1 MPRSGRSVATVD
13 HVPRNRLYRDGV
25 LAEEDFPV
33 TEVSRLL
40 SDEDAVV
47 WLDLCGPSESEM
59 AAIADELGLH
69 AMSVEDA
76 LGTHERPKLHQY
88 DTHLLVN
95 AYAVSLDRVSGR
107 LTTAELSAF
116 VTPRALVTVR
126 NDDRF
131 DIDAVARRW
140 DESASLAGSGV
151 GFLLHGLLDFVVD
164 SHFEAVQALDDHI
177 EGLEDLVFS
186 EPPNDPDMQRRA
198 LAMRK
203 SLVTLRRVVL
213 PMREV
218 LNGLIRRDHTV
229 VDARMAPYY
238 QDVYDHV
245 LRASEWTESLRDMVA
260 TIRDIQLNLQGNRLN
275 MIMKKVTGWAA
286 IIAVPTA
293 VTGFYGQNVPYPGY
307 GTAWGFWVSTVAMLL
322 LSAGLYRLFKRRDWI

>member
-1 MPRSGRSVATVD
+1 M
-13 HVPRNRLYRDGV
+13 PRNRLYRDGR

-33 TEVSRLL
+33 TDLPRLL
-40 SDEDAVV
+40 RDEDAVV
-47 WLDLCGPSESEM
+47 WLDLCGPTE
-59 AAIADELGLH
+59 ADLAVVTAELGLH
-69 AMSVEDA
+69 ETSVEDA
-76 LGTHERPKLHQY
+76 LEVHERPKLHQY
-88 DTHLLVN
+88 DTYLLVN
-95 AYAVSLDRVSGR
+95 AYAVTLDEASGR

-116 VTPRALVTVR
+116 VTPRALITVR

-131 DIDAVARRW
+131 DMSALTRRW
-140 DESASLAGSGV
+140 DESSELAGSGV
-151 GFLLHGLLDFVVD
+151 GFLLHGLLDVVVD
-164 SHFEAVQALDDHI
+164 SHFDAVQALDDHI
-177 EGLEDLVFS
+177 EGLEDLVFA
-186 EPPNDPDMQRRA
+186 ERPNDPDMQRRA

-213 PMREV
+213 PMRDV
-218 LNGLIRRDHTV
+218 LAALMRRDHAV
-229 VDARMAPYY
+229 VDRRMTPYY

-275 MIMKKVTGWAA
+275 LIMKKVTGWAA

-293 VTGFYGQNVPYPGY
+293 VTGFYGQNVPYPGFNEV
-307 GTAWGFWVSTVAMLL
+307 WGFWVSTVAMLL

>member
-1 MPRSGRSVATVD
+1 ML
-13 HVPRNRLYRDGV
+13 RNRLYRDGKLV
-25 LAEEDFPV
+25 DEDFPV
-33 TEVSRLL
+33 ADVPRLIE
-40 SDEDAVV
+40 DEGAVV
-47 WLDLCGPSESEM
+47 WLDLRDPTESDM
-59 AAIADELGLH
+59 AAIADRLGLH
-69 AMSVEDA
+69 AMAVEDA
-76 LGTHERPKLHQY
+76 LQAHERPKLYQY

-95 AYAVSLDRVSGR
+95 AYAVSLDEASGR
-107 LTTAELSAF
+107 LTTAELAAF

-131 DIDAVARRW
+131 DMAAVVRRW

-164 SHFEAVQALDDHI
+164 SHFDAVQALDDHV
-177 EGLEDLVFS
+177 EGLEDLVFA
-186 EPPNDPDMQRRA
+186 ERPDDPDMQRRA

-218 LNGLIRRDHTV
+218 LNGLIRRDHGV
-229 VDARMAPYY
+229 VDSRMTPYY

-275 MIMKKVTGWAA
+275 LIMKKVTGWAA

-293 VTGFYGQNVPYPGY
+293 VTGFYGQNVPYPGF
-307 GTAWGFWVSTVAMLL
+307 AASSGFWTSTIAVLL
-322 LSAGLYRLFKRRDWI
+322 LSLGLYGLFKRRDWI